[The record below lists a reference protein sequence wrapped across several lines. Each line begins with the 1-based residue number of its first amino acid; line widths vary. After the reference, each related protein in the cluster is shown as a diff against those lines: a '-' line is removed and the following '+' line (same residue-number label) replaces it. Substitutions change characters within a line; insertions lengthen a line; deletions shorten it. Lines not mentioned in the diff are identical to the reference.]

1 MGSAA
6 TPRFRFGSLRHK
18 EECVPFKIIASQC
31 TGCSACEPLCPNV
44 AISEK
49 EGSFVIE
56 ATKCTECVGHFDEPQ
71 CVAACPVDNTC
82 VVDTSLP
89 RYQAPG

>member
-1 MGSAA
+1 M
-6 TPRFRFGSLRHK
+6 
-18 EECVPFKIIASQC
+18 PFKIIASQC
-31 TGCSACEPLCPNV
+31 TSCSACEPLCPND

-49 EGSFVIE
+49 RGSFVIE
-56 ATKCTECVGHFDEPQ
+56 AAKCTECVGHFDEPQ

-89 RYQAPG
+89 RYQAQA

>member
-1 MGSAA
+1 M
-6 TPRFRFGSLRHK
+6 
-18 EECVPFKIIASQC
+18 PFKIVASQC

-49 EGSFVIE
+49 GGNFVIE
-56 ATKCTECVGHFDEPQ
+56 AIKCTECVGHFDEPQ

-82 VVDTSLP
+82 VVDRSLP
-89 RYQAPG
+89 RYQAPA